1 MTNIRYVSSSLTLPR
16 TWGQECKSRPG
27 QWLRLGIEPADTRI
41 HLHQWMLSSERK
53 KKKRKKLNRRKK
65 SIEAAI
71 WQYGKICMK
80 NWTLM
85 VEGPMYY
92 TSWHEAMME
101 LWEKVFCSE
110 EVEKKLLGLSPKRRA
125 GRCLFNQSHF
135 QGNSVNSAQC
145 ALCTV
150 WVPSNTSNTC
160 K

>member
-1 MTNIRYVSSSLTLPR
+1 MTTIRYWTSWHQNS
-16 TWGQECKSRPG
+16 
-27 QWLRLGIEPADTRI
+27 PAP
-41 HLHQWMLSSERK
+41 MNAEFKKKEKEKKKVK
-53 KKKRKKLNRRKK
+53 KKKKIHWRGQ
-65 SIEAAI
+65 
-71 WQYGKICMK
+71 QYGKICMK

-150 WVPSNTSNTC
+150 WVPFNTWNTC
-160 K
+160 KSLSKNIV